1 MQLRLLTLI
10 CVLAGASPAAAQSS
24 DQKIVVAPITNL
36 GAEGSSTQSSKLAS
50 AIVAAIDAVPGYTVV
65 PEKAM
70 FNTIKQAKRPEL
82 RTCDG
87 DRECLAKLGAL
98 FEAPLVVYG
107 ELGGLGDAQVVAL
120 KLIET
125 ASRREVRST
134 TAEFGDSGSGYE
146 SNARGA
152 AYRLLAP
159 GLFVGTLALEVDIEG
174 ATIYL
179 DGARLGKSPQP
190 PIKAEVGAHA
200 LRVTH
205 PEYRDFV
212 RFVDLAF
219 DKQVE
224 LAVGL
229 TAFPIIDNEMRENAG
244 KGGILDTGTP
254 RVGTTPWYKKWY
266 TVAGA
271 GAVLFIGSAVV
282 FGMLSDG
289 IDADAEEI
297 VGD

>member
-1 MQLRLLTLI
+1 MQLRLLTLL
-10 CVLAGASPAAAQSS
+10 CVLVAATPAAAQST
-24 DQKIVVAPITNL
+24 DQKVVVAPIANL
-36 GAEGSSTQSSKLAS
+36 GGESTSSQSKQLAVT
-50 AIVAAIDAVPGYTVV
+50 IVKGIDSVPGYTVV
-65 PEKAM
+65 GQKQMLKA
-70 FNTIKQAKRPEL
+70 IKRAKRPAL

-87 DRECLAKLGAL
+87 DSGCLAELGEL
-98 FEAPLVVYG
+98 LGAPLVIYG

-120 KLIET
+120 KLIDT

-134 TAEFGDSGSGYE
+134 TAEFGRDDASSA
-146 SNARGA
+146 ARGA

-159 GLFVGTLALEVDIEG
+159 GLFVGTLFLKVDIDG

-190 PIKAEVGAHA
+190 PFRAEVGAHA

-212 RFVDLAF
+212 RFVNLEF
-219 DKQVE
+219 DKQLK
-224 LAVGL
+224 LAVGMK
-229 TAFPIIDNEMRENAG
+229 AFPIIDSEMREHS
-244 KGGILDTGTP
+244 KGGGPFDNGTGK
-254 RVGTTPWYKKWY
+254 VGATPWYKKWY

-271 GAVLFIGSAVV
+271 GVVVFIGSAIVV
-282 FGMLSDG
+282 GMLSDG

-297 VGD
+297 VGE